1 MRKEAEDA
9 ISGMALKAALNE
21 EMENKSRSRAGG
33 GALLTGSSRCTL
45 VLRLELEPRM
55 AQCSEQGER
64 GLSHLELTECEAG
77 LGAPA
82 LL

>member
-45 VLRLELEPRM
+45 VLRLEL
-55 AQCSEQGER
+55 
-64 GLSHLELTECEAG
+64 
-77 LGAPA
+77 
-82 LL
+82 